1 VIISFEG
8 GEGAGKTTCVE
19 RLCSHL
25 NGKGLPWLSL
35 REPGGSLLSEEIR
48 ALFLH
53 RDMDVMTELLLV
65 LASRAR
71 NIGSII
77 KPGLTEGKIVVM
89 DRFVDSTLVYQGLM
103 GGLGVDRV
111 REIMEVTGTWL
122 EPVLTFV
129 LDVPAEVSLARIRPG
144 DRFEN
149 RDMTY
154 HRNLRNAFLS
164 VCTQKRH
171 RIIDA
176 ARPADAVLD
185 EIICAV
191 DSLLGGHPL
200 WEHHKIN

>member
-1 VIISFEG
+1 MIISFEG

-25 NGKGLPWLSL
+25 REQGLPWLSL

-71 NIGSII
+71 NISSII
-77 KPGLTEGKIVVM
+77 EPGLAEGKIVVM

-122 EPVLTFV
+122 EPSLTFV
-129 LDVPAEVSLARIRPG
+129 LNVPAEVSLARIRPG

-154 HRNLRNAFLS
+154 HRNLMDAFLA
-164 VCTQKRH
+164 VCTRKRH

-176 ARPADAVLD
+176 ARPADAVMG
-185 EIICAV
+185 EVIRAV
-191 DSLLGGHPL
+191 DTLLRGHPRR
-200 WEHHKIN
+200 ENHKSN

>member
-8 GEGAGKTTCVE
+8 GEGTGKTTCVDH
-19 RLCSHL
+19 LCSHL

-53 RDMDVMTELLLV
+53 RDMDAMTELLLV

-71 NIGSII
+71 NISSII
-77 KPGLTEGKIVVM
+77 EPGLAEGKIVVM

-111 REIMEVTGTWL
+111 REIMEITGTWL
-122 EPVLTFV
+122 EPDLTCV

-144 DRFEN
+144 DRFES

-154 HRNLRNAFLS
+154 HRNLRDAFLS

-171 RIIDA
+171 RVIDA
-176 ARPADAVLD
+176 ARPADTVVGD
-185 EIICAV
+185 VIRIV
-191 DSLLGGHPL
+191 DTLLGAHFR
-200 WEHHKIN
+200 